1 MIVFHLH
8 FQGHFAFEI
17 CAIARS
23 LMEFFQA
30 EVRHILFL
38 LPQVSNATS
47 NVDTS
52 HHKLILKTSVWFI
65 FEILEHTTMLV

>member
-1 MIVFHLH
+1 MIVFLLH
-8 FQGHFAFEI
+8 FHSHFACEI

-23 LMEFFQA
+23 LMEFVQA

-38 LPQVSNATS
+38 LSQVRNTAA

-52 HHKLILKTSVWFI
+52 PHELILKTSVWFI

>member
-1 MIVFHLH
+1 
-8 FQGHFAFEI
+8 
-17 CAIARS
+17 
-23 LMEFFQA
+23 MEFVQA

-38 LPQVSNATS
+38 LPQVSNTAA

-52 HHKLILKTSVWFI
+52 PHELILKTSVWFI